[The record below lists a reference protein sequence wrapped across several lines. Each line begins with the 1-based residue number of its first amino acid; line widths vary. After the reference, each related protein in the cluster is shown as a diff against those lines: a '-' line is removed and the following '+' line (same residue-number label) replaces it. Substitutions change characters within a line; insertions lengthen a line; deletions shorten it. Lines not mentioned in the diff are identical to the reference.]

1 MNCIAT
7 KNLPFYQEVIL
18 VRMWTLW
25 NVKFSSVF
33 LYGISRHKSI
43 RILHPRWI
51 SSLRTPDD
59 REKSSERNFS
69 NWNFAFCVQL
79 FWIKYHLFT
88 PLSAETASISQKLWT
103 LCNISPSAIDFAK
116 SQFLRLIHHRD
127 ITPYF
132 YQTVWVLFVY
142 QTLLWC
148 WDTVICNFLTAFDHR
163 AIVIKLFEAYAAG
176 TTPIF
181 QWPPSCFLTVFMLFL
196 MFRRTDFCC
205 NFYHIDEPSLTFYH
219 RCACMYLQRETQP
232 TSWSLYVK
240 YWVLFIWLLL
250 WNFYHLTTNSRFL
263 TFLN

>member
-7 KNLPFYQEVIL
+7 KNLLFYQEVIL
-18 VRMWTLW
+18 VRIWTLW

-43 RILHPRWI
+43 RILHPRRI

-69 NWNFAFCVQL
+69 NRNFAFCVQL
-79 FWIKYHLFT
+79 FWIKCHLFT

-103 LCNISPSAIDFAK
+103 LCNISQSAIDFAK
-116 SQFLRLIHHRD
+116 SQFLRLN
-127 ITPYF
+127 TVF
-132 YQTVWVLFVY
+132 YQTVWVLFRLPNLVVMLRY
-142 QTLLWC
+142 C
-148 WDTVICNFLTAFDHR
+148 DCNFLTAFDHR
-163 AIVIKLFEAYAAG
+163 AIVIELFEAYAAG
-176 TTPIF
+176 TTHIF
-181 QWPPSCFLTVFMLFL
+181 HWPPSCFLTVFMLFL

-219 RCACMYLQRETQP
+219 RCACMYLHRETQP

-250 WNFYHLTTNSRFL
+250 WNFYHLMTNSRFL
-263 TFLN
+263 TF